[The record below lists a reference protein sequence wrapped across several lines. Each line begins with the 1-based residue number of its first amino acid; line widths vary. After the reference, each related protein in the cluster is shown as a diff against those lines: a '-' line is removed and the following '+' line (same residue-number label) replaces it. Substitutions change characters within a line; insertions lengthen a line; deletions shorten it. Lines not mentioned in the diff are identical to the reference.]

1 MSKLPLTQIPGVG
14 ATKAQRLNE
23 AGYQTVADILDLPPS
38 ELASKAG
45 MTDAVA
51 AGIID
56 GAKTLLAAT
65 GGIAI
70 EDIDGMNTDK
80 ATKLRGGGFET
91 VEAIAKST
99 PDDVKAF
106 SGLSRAVAK
115 KTIEQARALMGLPE
129 DGFDPASAGSDGTTP
144 EAAQEELVTMTVDDL
159 PGVGPA
165 TADKLKEAGYDELMT
180 IAVASPS
187 ELAEKCDV
195 GEGVAQ
201 KLINAARKLAD
212 VGGFET
218 GLDVAHRRTT
228 VNKIHTG
235 SKAFDELMG
244 GGIETQSI
252 TEFFGEFGSCK
263 TQFAHQLCVNVQ
275 RPVEEG
281 GLNGHALFIDTENTF
296 RPERIEQ
303 MARANGQDP
312 EEVLG
317 RIHVARAFNSNHQ
330 MLLAERAAE
339 VCRQHPIRVIVVDSL
354 TAHFRAEFVGR
365 GMLADR
371 QQKLNRH
378 MHDLQKLA
386 GLNNAAVIVTNQVSA
401 KPDAFFGDPTR
412 AIGGHIVGHTSTF
425 RIYLRK
431 SKGGKRICR
440 LIDSPH
446 LPEGEAVSQIC
457 EDGIRD

>member
-1 MSKLPLTQIPGVG
+1 MSKMPLTELPGVG
-14 ATKAQRLNE
+14 AAKAEKLTESGCGSVTIIAELTPEQLAERTGFPVST
-23 AGYQTVADILDLPPS
+23 AGSIVESA
-38 ELASKAG
+38 KA
-45 MTDAVA
+45 V
-51 AGIID
+51 IQ
-56 GAKTLLAAT
+56 AT
-65 GGIAI
+65 GGLAV
-70 EDIDGMNTDK
+70 EDLPTMNTQK
-80 ATKLRGGGFET
+80 AEKLRQGGFET
-91 VEAIAKST
+91 VEGIAKAT
-99 PDDVKAF
+99 PDDIKQFA
-106 SGLSRAVAK
+106 GLSRSVAR
-115 KTIEQARALMGLPE
+115 KTINDARQALGMPE
-129 DGFDPASAGSDGTTP
+129 LAEHPVDSAVP
-144 EAAQEELVTMTVDDL
+144 EAAQEEVVKMSVDDL

-165 TADKLKEAGYDELMT
+165 TADKLREAGFEELMSL
-180 IAVASPS
+180 AVTSPT
-187 ELAEKCDV
+187 ELAEKCDI

-201 KLINAARKLAD
+201 KIIGAARKLAD

-218 GLDVAHRRTT
+218 GLEVQSRRST

-244 GGIETQSI
+244 GGVETQCI

-275 RPVEEG
+275 RSEEDG
-281 GLNGHALFIDTENTF
+281 GLDGHALFIDTENTF
-296 RPERIEQ
+296 RPERITQ
-303 MARANGQDP
+303 MAEANGMDP
-312 EEVLG
+312 QEALSK
-317 RIHVARAFNSNHQ
+317 IHVARAFNSNHQ
-330 MLLAERAAE
+330 MLLVERAAE
-339 VCRQHPIRVIVVDSL
+339 VCRKYPVRVIVVDSL

-365 GMLADR
+365 GTLAER

-446 LPEGEAVSQIC
+446 LPEGEAVAMVC
-457 EDGIRD
+457 EEGIRD